1 LAVEEAGGNNMN
13 NRPHTIRHPLTALF
27 TVLICAAPL
36 TAAAQIIEIND
47 IDGITGT
54 PVLHG
59 PPADRESF
67 HAYIG
72 GQLMG
77 IGALAQSAAGDE
89 RYLSRFGGG
98 IGLWAGLRLNP
109 VVSLEGN
116 WTFALHDE
124 AGGDEKLDSI
134 YIMTATADLKAHL
147 PTASPLEPFAQVGGG
162 LLVSGGIYLDERN
175 PELPDTIFSV
185 GAAFNAG
192 VGLEIW
198 VTRHI
203 TMGARVLYRCLAL
216 GEQREDRSERFRNV
230 IHGISVDAQASIHF

>member
-1 LAVEEAGGNNMN
+1 MN
-13 NRPHTIRHPLTALF
+13 NTRHTTRHTLTALI
-27 TVLICAAPL
+27 TLLSALICAAPM
-36 TAAAQIIEIND
+36 TAVAQIIEINE
-47 IDGITGT
+47 ITSS

-77 IGALAQSAAGDE
+77 IGALAQSAAADE

-124 AGGDEKLDSI
+124 AGGEEKLDSI

-175 PELPDTIFSV
+175 PELPDTVFSL

-216 GEQREDRSERFRNV
+216 GEQREERSERFRNV